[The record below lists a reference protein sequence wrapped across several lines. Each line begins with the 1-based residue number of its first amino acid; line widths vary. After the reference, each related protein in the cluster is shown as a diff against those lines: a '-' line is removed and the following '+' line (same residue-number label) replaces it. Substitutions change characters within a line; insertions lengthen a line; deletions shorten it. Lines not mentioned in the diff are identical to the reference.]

1 MLEIETISER
11 ENGEYSGYINL
22 YKGISYYH
30 GGWHKKRTFKKA
42 ASYFRQSKGL
52 GSILYA
58 PICEGDFSKADLLG
72 LIYSRASLTEGFL
85 IYTDEE
91 RARHFLM
98 LAYRND
104 CISETGAITL
114 NALLRKPE
122 PIKGIGGMLLMLF
135 QVRCNLRKIMHNGK
149 EFSDN
154 TFTTAM
160 G

>member
-1 MLEIETISER
+1 MSKYYLARCYLRGVGVDVNLKKAFALFKSAALDDGHILSHLFLIYCYQHGLGTRADYKVANKLMLEIETISER

-30 GGWHKKRTFKKA
+30 GVGIKKDIQKA

-91 RARHFLM
+91 R
-98 LAYRND
+98 
-104 CISETGAITL
+104 G
-114 NALLRKPE
+114 
-122 PIKGIGGMLLMLF
+122 
-135 QVRCNLRKIMHNGK
+135 
-149 EFSDN
+149 
-154 TFTTAM
+154 
-160 G
+160 